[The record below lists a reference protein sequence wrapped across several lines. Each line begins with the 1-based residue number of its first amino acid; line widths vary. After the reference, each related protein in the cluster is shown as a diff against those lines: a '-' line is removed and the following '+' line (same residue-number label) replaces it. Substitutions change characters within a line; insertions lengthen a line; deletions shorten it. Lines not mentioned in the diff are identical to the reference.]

1 MKKQKSA
8 IPPSIDLILSI
19 CCYALDMSNLRHGIN
34 NTVTIVYPIYLGVAF
49 VSYTFLFHRTLLE
62 TMLSITTEP
71 NMFFLIYNIV
81 KKKDL
86 YQ

>member
-1 MKKQKSA
+1 
-8 IPPSIDLILSI
+8 
-19 CCYALDMSNLRHGIN
+19 MSNLPHGIN

-81 KKKDL
+81 KKKTSINDKRRFADPKPHH
-86 YQ
+86 